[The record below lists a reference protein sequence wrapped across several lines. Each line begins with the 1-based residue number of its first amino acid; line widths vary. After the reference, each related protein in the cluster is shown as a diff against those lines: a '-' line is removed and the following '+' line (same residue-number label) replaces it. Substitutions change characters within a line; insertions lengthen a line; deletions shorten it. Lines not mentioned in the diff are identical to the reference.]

1 MPKTEV
7 VKAETIRIDG
17 SFGEGGGQILRSSL
31 SLSLVTGKPF
41 RIENIRANRQK
52 PGLLR
57 QHLTAV
63 QAAAEVG
70 SAEVDGASL
79 GSKALTFVPCRVRA
93 GEFRFAIG
101 TAGSGTLV
109 LQTILP
115 ALITADGPSR
125 IEIEGGTHNPAAPP
139 FDFLQRSF
147 LPLIERM
154 GPKVKLELERYGF
167 YPAGGGRIVAE
178 VIPTDVLKP
187 IELDERGEITTKR
200 ATALVANLPYHI
212 ARRELIT
219 VGKQLNWDDELLHC
233 EDTKNSVSP
242 GNLVMIEL
250 ASSAVTEIVTA
261 FGKLGV
267 SAEDVAK
274 DAAEQARAYMHSSA
288 AVGEHLADQ
297 LLLPLALAGGGS
309 FSAVNLNMHAK
320 TNMDVIRQFLPVNFQ
335 VTELEGHNRVSV
347 GSQICMLGSNSVN
360 PTRSRDMERVFKL
373 GASEDAI

>member
-41 RIENIRANRQK
+41 RIENIRANREK

-70 SAEVDGASL
+70 SAEVEGAAL
-79 GSKALTFVPCRVRA
+79 GSKALTFMPGKIRS

-115 ALITADGPSR
+115 ALITAAGPSR

-147 LPLIERM
+147 IPLIERM
-154 GPKVKLELERYGF
+154 GPKVKLELQRYGF
-167 YPAGGGRIVAE
+167 YPAGGGRIFVE
-178 VIPTDVLKP
+178 IIPTDVLKP
-187 IELDERGEITTKR
+187 IELDERTEITTKR

-212 ARRELIT
+212 ARRELDT
-219 VGKQLNWDDELLHC
+219 VGKLLNWDGESLRC

-250 ASSAVTEIVTA
+250 ASSTVTEIFTA

-274 DAAEQARAYMHSSA
+274 DAAEQARAYMHSTA
-288 AVGEHLADQ
+288 AVDEHLADQ

-320 TNMDVIRQFLPVNFQ
+320 TNMEVIRQFLPVRFQ
-335 VTELEGHNRVSV
+335 VTEVEGHNRVSV
-347 GSQICMLGSNSVN
+347 STGKPGSYV
-360 PTRSRDMERVFKL
+360 R
-373 GASEDAI
+373 

>member
-1 MPKTEV
+1 
-7 VKAETIRIDG
+7 VKAEKMVQIDG

-31 SLSLVTGKPF
+31 SLSVVTGKPF

-70 SAEVDGASL
+70 SAEVEGASL
-79 GSKALTFVPCRVRA
+79 ASKALTFVPGKIRS

-115 ALITADGPSR
+115 ALITAAGSSR
-125 IEIEGGTHNPAAPP
+125 IEIEGGTHNPGAPP

-147 LPLIERM
+147 IPLIERM
-154 GPKVKLELERYGF
+154 GPKVKLELQRYGF
-167 YPAGGGRIVAE
+167 YPAGGCLFVVEITPAE
-178 VIPTDVLKP
+178 ALKP
-187 IELDERGEITTKR
+187 SAMNERGEITTKR
-200 ATALVANLPYHI
+200 ATAMVANLPYHI
-212 ARRELIT
+212 ARRELNT
-219 VGKQLNWDDELLHC
+219 VGKLLNWDAGLLCC
-233 EDTKNSVSP
+233 EETRNSVSP

-250 ASSAVTEIVTA
+250 VSSTVTEIFTA

-288 AVGEHLADQ
+288 AVDEHLSDQ
-297 LLLPLALAGGGS
+297 LLLPLALACGGS
-309 FSAVNLNMHAK
+309 FSAVSLNLHAK
-320 TNMDVIRQFLPVNFQ
+320 TNMEVIRQFLPVDF
-335 VTELEGHNRVSV
+335 ELAEEHGFSSVRVHQTS
-347 GSQICMLGSNSVN
+347 S
-360 PTRSRDMERVFKL
+360 
-373 GASEDAI
+373 

>member
-1 MPKTEV
+1 MSMPKTEV
-7 VKAETIRIDG
+7 VKAEMIRIDG
-17 SFGEGGGQILRSSL
+17 SFGEDGGQILRSSL
-31 SLSLVTGKPF
+31 SLSFVTGRLF
-41 RIENIRANRQK
+41 RIENIRANREK

-70 SAEVDGASL
+70 CAEVEGAAL
-79 GSKALTFVPCRVRA
+79 GSKALTFVPGKIRS

-101 TAGSGTLV
+101 TAGSATLV

-115 ALITADGPSR
+115 ALITAVGPSR
-125 IEIEGGTHNPAAPP
+125 IEIEGGTHNPAAPA

-147 LPLIERM
+147 IPLIERM
-154 GPKVKLELERYGF
+154 GPKVKLELQRYGF
-167 YPAGGGRIVAE
+167 YPAGGGRIVVE
-178 VIPTDVLKP
+178 IIPADLLKP
-187 IELDERGEITTKR
+187 IELEERGEITRKR

-212 ARRELIT
+212 ARRELDT
-219 VGKQLNWDDELLHC
+219 VGKVLNWDAESLRC

-250 ASSAVTEIVTA
+250 TSSTVTETFTA

-288 AVGEHLADQ
+288 AAGEHLADQ
-297 LLLPLALAGGGS
+297 LLLGWRR
-309 FSAVNLNMHAK
+309 F
-320 TNMDVIRQFLPVNFQ
+320 I
-335 VTELEGHNRVSV
+335 
-347 GSQICMLGSNSVN
+347 LGSESQHA
-360 PTRSRDMERVFKL
+360 
-373 GASEDAI
+373 GEDKH

>member
-1 MPKTEV
+1 MNMPKTEV

-41 RIENIRANRQK
+41 RIEKIRANRKK

-70 SAEVDGASL
+70 AAEVEGASL
-79 GSKALTFVPCRVRA
+79 GSKALSFVPGKVRA

-139 FDFLQRSF
+139 FDFLERSF
-147 LPLIERM
+147 IPLIERM
-154 GPKVKLELERYGF
+154 GPKVKLELQRYGF
-167 YPAGGGRIVAE
+167 YPAGGGRIVVE
-178 VIPTDVLKP
+178 ITPTDVLKP
-187 IELDERGEITTKR
+187 IKLEERGEITTRR

-212 ARRELIT
+212 ARRELDT
-219 VGKQLNWDDELLHC
+219 VGKLLNWNAESLRC

-250 ASSAVTEIVTA
+250 GSSAVTEIFTA

-274 DAAEQARAYMHSSA
+274 DAAEQARAYMHSTA
-288 AVGEHLADQ
+288 AVDEHLADQ
-297 LLLPLALAGGGS
+297 LLLPLALAGRGS

-320 TNMDVIRQFLPVNFQ
+320 TNMEVIRQF
-335 VTELEGHNRVSV
+335 VTVQFEVAQEEGFTRV
-347 GSQICMLGSNSVN
+347 
-360 PTRSRDMERVFKL
+360 RVH
-373 GASEDAI
+373 

>member
-41 RIENIRANRQK
+41 RIEHIRANRDK

-79 GSKALTFVPCRVRA
+79 GSKALTFVPGKVRA
-93 GEFRFAIG
+93 GEYRFAIG

-109 LQTILP
+109 LQTVLP
-115 ALITADGPSR
+115 ALITAEGQSR

-167 YPAGGGRIVAE
+167 YPAGGGRIVVE

-219 VGKQLNWDDELLHC
+219 VGKQLNWNDEFLHC

-250 ASSAVTEIVTA
+250 ASSTVTEIFTA

-274 DAAEQARAYMHSSA
+274 DAAEQAHAYLHSTA
-288 AVGEHLADQ
+288 AVDEHLADQ

-309 FSAVNLNMHAK
+309 FSAVNLNTHAK
-320 TNMDVIRQFLPVNFQ
+320 TNMEVIRQFLPVSFQ
-335 VTELEGHNRVSV
+335 VTEVEGHNHVSV
-347 GSQICMLGSNSVN
+347 SAGKSRSVC
-360 PTRSRDMERVFKL
+360 
-373 GASEDAI
+373 